1 MRVLLVGAAAAVV
14 VLHGSRSSRSGVRS
28 GDCGTSSGSTGSSC
42 GSGISISLV
51 VLVVV
56 FVVVG
61 GEDCGAGWSI
71 GRPVKQS
78 VFFYWWT
85 EVLVSCLA

>member
-1 MRVLLVGAAAAVV
+1 MRVLLVGSAAAVV

-28 GDCGTSSGSTGSSC
+28 GDCGVSSGSTGSSF
-42 GSGISISLV
+42 GSVISISLV

-61 GEDCGAGWSI
+61 GEDSGSGWFI
-71 GRPVKQS
+71 GWPAKQS
-78 VFFYWWT
+78 VFVYWWT